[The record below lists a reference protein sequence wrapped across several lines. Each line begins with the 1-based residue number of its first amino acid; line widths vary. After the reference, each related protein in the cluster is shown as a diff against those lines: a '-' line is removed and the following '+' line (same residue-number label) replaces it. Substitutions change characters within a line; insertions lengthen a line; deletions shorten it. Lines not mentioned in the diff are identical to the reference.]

1 MPRFKVNRWWT
12 LILTLCL
19 GCAAITVMSSRAS
32 AQARMFDEL
41 GQREWSGGGG
51 APAGEGDPDTPIPS
65 SVKRAQPL
73 AGAGRPAA
81 NMSTS
86 RVAGDGARV
95 DGVMMW
101 HFRVVLQSLR
111 LWSLGSF

>member
-19 GCAAITVMSSRAS
+19 AFAFVASMSAPATADSRVIDEIGTV
-32 AQARMFDEL
+32 
-41 GQREWSGGGG
+41 GGGTPIPPPPG
-51 APAGEGDPDTPIPS
+51 SGDPDIPMS
-65 SVKRAQPL
+65 SKRAPRD
-73 AGAGRPAA
+73 AAVRPAA
-81 NMSTS
+81 SLSTG
-86 RVAGDGARV
+86 RVAGDGMPV

-111 LWSLGSF
+111 LWSWVRF